1 MTQYERSIDVNRS
14 AEDVFEYLGDINRL
28 PEYFP
33 QITSVEQ
40 LEEDKIRTTAH
51 IEPPGQPAQDVEGEA
66 WFPVR
71 TAGQSLEWG
80 SEGPNNYRGELDIDP
95 KDSSSCTLTVRITT
109 DKGDADSS
117 KTASPRRYAESP
129 TPCRTPKPTN
139 A

>member
-14 AEDVFEYLGDINRL
+14 AEDVFEYLGDIIRL

-66 WFPVR
+66 MVPGAHCRPEPGVGIGGAEQLQGRTGHRPQGFLLMHPHRPNHHGQGRRRLVEDGLAKAVR
-71 TAGQSLEWG
+71 GIA
-80 SEGPNNYRGELDIDP
+80 D
-95 KDSSSCTLTVRITT
+95 TLQ
-109 DKGDADSS
+109 
-117 KTASPRRYAESP
+117 
-129 TPCRTPKPTN
+129 N